1 MWISVFGSVPQ
12 TAKLC
17 VISLAGGQY
26 LLASG
31 RPECE
36 SAGLLW
42 KLLSREAMS
51 IFLHPGEVRMLV
63 DPYLAVGILGYMLY
77 WLMFGQ
83 GKPGTAPLP
92 HSRV

>member
-1 MWISVFGSVPQ
+1 
-12 TAKLC
+12 
-17 VISLAGGQY
+17 
-26 LLASG
+26 
-31 RPECE
+31 
-36 SAGLLW
+36 
-42 KLLSREAMS
+42 MS

-63 DPYLAVGILGYMLY
+63 DPYLVVGILGCMLY

>member
-1 MWISVFGSVPQ
+1 MN
-12 TAKLC
+12 
-17 VISLAGGQY
+17 
-26 LLASG
+26 
-31 RPECE
+31 
-36 SAGLLW
+36 
-42 KLLSREAMS
+42 